1 MTEFNKD
8 DFMENAQ
15 GMLVPKSQIKPID
28 MLRNDV
34 VNNLIAKA
42 KAQSEQIKSFKEFA
56 FDEIAQFISI
66 SAEQYNLKT
75 KGKKGNVTLNSFDGR
90 YKIERAYADKIA
102 FDEQLQI
109 AKEKIYECIQNWS
122 AGANSKL
129 ISMVNFAFQTDKK
142 GQVSADRILGLRRLK
157 IQDEKWLEAMMALSE
172 SINVVSSKGYVRFY
186 ERVGDSDCWKPIP
199 LNIAAD

>member
-28 MLRNDV
+28 LLRNDV

-42 KAQSEQIKSFKEFA
+42 KVQSEQIKSFKEFA

-75 KGKKGNVTLNSFDGR
+75 KGKKGNVTLISFDGR

-109 AKEKIYECIQNWS
+109 AKEKIYECIQSWS

-172 SINVVSSKGYVRFY
+172 SITSFLPKDMSVFMSGSATATAGSPF
-186 ERVGDSDCWKPIP
+186 P
-199 LNIAAD
+199 